1 MPDMDGL
8 ETARQIRKKVGNEI
22 PIMVLTSYSFE
33 DIEEEAKA
41 AGIDYFLSKP
51 FFVSSFRHAIAEL
64 RRSGDDKEIVSA
76 TAPKDISIKG
86 LKVLAAEDNEINA
99 EILTELLEIEEVEC
113 DIAENGQIALE
124 MFEKSAENRYDMIF
138 MDVQMPVMNGY
149 DATCAIRACSHPRAK
164 TIPIIAMTANAFD
177 DDVKNA
183 LSAGMNAHLA
193 KPIDMTKLK
202 NIVQDI
208 RNGNGGAENG

>member
-1 MPDMDGL
+1 MRDTGVTVDYALDGESAVEKVSKAYDADEAFDIVLLDWKMPGMDGV
-8 ETARQIRKKVGNEI
+8 ETAKRIRAKVGAGV

-86 LKVLAAEDNEINA
+86 LKVLAAEEA
-99 EILTELLEIEEVEC
+99 
-113 DIAENGQIALE
+113 
-124 MFEKSAENRYDMIF
+124 
-138 MDVQMPVMNGY
+138 
-149 DATCAIRACSHPRAK
+149 PR
-164 TIPIIAMTANAFD
+164 D
-177 DDVKNA
+177 HEH
-183 LSAGMNAHLA
+183 S
-193 KPIDMTKLK
+193 
-202 NIVQDI
+202 
-208 RNGNGGAENG
+208 R